1 MGAAP
6 VAAGRMAA
14 VADPVIARVGALV
27 RQRPGAL
34 SLAQGMVAWGP
45 PPGVRQAV
53 VAALEAADH
62 RLDRYGP
69 VQGEEPLLE
78 AVRRELADVR
88 GLDLGDSDLLVTAGS
103 NMAFSAIAQVLC
115 DPGDEVLLPL
125 PFYFNHAMA
134 IRLAGGVPVPVA
146 AGLVPDPERLAAAI
160 TSRTRAIVTISPN
173 NPSGVVTPPAV
184 LAAINGLCERHGLL
198 HVSDEAYADFVHG
211 PVAHRGPGRLP
222 GSGGHTVSLFSLSKA
237 YGMAGWRVGYAA
249 VPRQLM
255 GALAKVQDTV
265 LISPPQVSQGRRWP
279 PSTPVP
285 PGAGPAS
292 WPWGIGAASCSRRWR
307 RPGVTAEL
315 AWSCLGPP
323 DGAFYGL
330 LRFSSRLGGLRVMER
345 LVLEHGVAALPGE
358 SFGLPTAAGRECCG
372 SATGCWAPPIWRRPW
387 EGCSGGWKPWEIRAA
402 ESCAA
407 RCAWKTQWAPSRS
420 PRPPASGAMPMR
432 ANRSVLSGLRLI
444 TLTSL
449 PPSRRRRIT

>member
-146 AGLVPDPERLAAAI
+146 AGLVPEPERLAAAI

-265 LISPPQVSQGRRWP
+265 LISPPQVSQRAALAALH
-279 PSTPVP
+279 
-285 PGAGPAS
+285 AGPA
-292 WPWGIGAASCSRRWR
+292 WCRPRIVALGDRRRQLLTAVAAAR
-307 RPGVTAEL
+307 GDGQLVEL
-315 AWSCLGPP
+315 LGPP

-358 SFGLPTAAGRECCG
+358 SFGLPTA
-372 SATGCWAPPIWRRPW
+372 
-387 EGCSGGWKPWEIRAA
+387 GG
-402 ESCAA
+402 
-407 RCAWKTQWAPSRS
+407 Q
-420 PRPPASGAMPMR
+420 G
-432 ANRSVLSGLRLI
+432 VLRLSYGM
-444 TLTSL
+444 LGAADL
-449 PPSRRRRIT
+449 EEALGRLFRGLEALGDPGR